1 MKILVVEDD
10 LPTGSALAG
19 ILKEHHYTVNVATDG
34 RVGLELAEAFDYDL
48 ILLDIILPKL
58 DGISF
63 CRTLRSQGHT
73 CPILLLTAKDSSSD
87 RVLGLDAGADDYLV
101 KPFDPPELMARI
113 RALLRRNT
121 PATTSILHWENLTC
135 DLAGSKMICNG
146 EVLHLTPKEYCLLE
160 LFLLNPRQIFSKRA
174 LLDRLWDFADSPGEW
189 TVSTHIKCLRHKL
202 KAAAAND
209 PVETVHGLGYRLR
222 PPSYEIPTET
232 PVSEPEPPQNNEQK
246 AKAITDKI
254 WRQYRDRFLR
264 QAAELEHLIEAL
276 IAEPD
281 RPQIR
286 RQAERLAH
294 KLAGSLGLFDRPA
307 GSDRARNL
315 ENWLQSGDVADSAQQ
330 RQVRHSIEELHRELN
345 RDPDHPSPAQKRSPV
360 ILIVNR
366 DRILA
371 EQLQLEADRLGWR
384 VEIISDLN
392 GAHQAIAGL
401 SPDVILLDLGVA
413 DCDEQGMTLLR
424 ELCDRKPPISVLV
437 LTTRNSLTERVEI
450 TRLGE
455 CTFLHKPLSVSQ
467 ILEAIGAVLSQNLQS
482 SRNRILVVDDD
493 PLTATRLSALLCPHN
508 VEVVALGA
516 PQQFWETLNRCQP
529 DLLILDFEMPGYSGS
544 DLCRVVRQDFRWH
557 GLPILFLSAHR
568 DLDSINGAFA
578 AGADDYIAKDVEEAE
593 LTGRIIHRL
602 SRGNNQ

>member
-10 LPTGSALAG
+10 LPTGSALAE

-34 RVGLELAEAFDYDL
+34 RGGLELAEAFDYDL

-58 DGISF
+58 DGISL
-63 CRTLRSQGHT
+63 CRTLRSRGYT
-73 CPILLLTAKDSSSD
+73 GSILLLTAKDSSGD
-87 RVLGLDAGADDYLV
+87 RVLGLDAGADDYVV

-174 LLDRLWDFADSPGEW
+174 LLDRLWDFAEAPGEW
-189 TVSTHIKCLRHKL
+189 TVSTHIKCLRQKL
-202 KAAAAND
+202 KAAGANN
-209 PVETVHGLGYRLR
+209 PVETVHGLGYRLQ
-222 PPSYEIPTET
+222 PPSYDIQTEA

-276 IAEPD
+276 IASPE

-286 RQAERLAH
+286 RQAELLAH

-315 ENWLQSGDVADSAQQ
+315 ENWLQSEDLADPGRW
-330 RQVRHSIEELHRELN
+330 RQVRHWIEQLHRELD
-345 RDPDHPSPAQKRSPV
+345 RDPHRPSPADGRSPV
-360 ILIVNR
+360 ILIVDR
-366 DRILA
+366 DRVLA
-371 EQLQLEADRLGWR
+371 EQLQAEGTVSGWR
-384 VEIISDLN
+384 VEVAPDLN
-392 GAHQAIAGL
+392 VAHQTIAEL
-401 SPDVILLDLGVA
+401 SPDVILLDLGIA
-413 DCDEQGMTLLR
+413 APGEDGMTLLR

-437 LTTRNSLTERVEI
+437 LTSRDSLTERVEA
-450 TRLGE
+450 TRLGG
-455 CTFLHKPLSVSQ
+455 CTFLHKPLSARQ

-482 SRNRILVVDDD
+482 SRGRVLVVDDD
-493 PLTATRLSALLCPHN
+493 PLTATRLSGLLRPHN
-508 VEVVALGA
+508 IDVIALDV
-516 PQQFWETLNRCQP
+516 PQKFWETLNRCQP
-529 DLLILDFEMPGYSGS
+529 DLLILDLEMPGYSGS

-568 DLDSINGAFA
+568 ELDSINGAFA

-602 SRGNNQ
+602 SRGNN